1 MNLSIHSFPVW
12 WISNWYWKVAPN
24 LGLLYG
30 ILKRNEK
37 GKRRKKEK
45 WDLFD
50 LIGKIIFWIEILYW
64 EKKWLGYLLGVPGW
78 FLFFFCAEAAWA
90 VDEILVGVEECCC
103 FIWLWSSNS
112 LFPKTC
118 AEEEEA
124 AAIFSFVFAD
134 EEDEEGFILFFFFLI
149 FFYFFS
155 SLWVS
160 LLPFFSSIWSYTW
173 ILETSTA
180 KHANWVFFSLK
191 SYPKKKKKNIKKRG
205 K

>member
-134 EEDEEGFILFFFFLI
+134 EEDEEGFILFFFFSNI
-149 FFYFFS
+149 
-155 SLWVS
+155 
-160 LLPFFSSIWSYTW
+160 LLLF
-173 ILETSTA
+173 L
-180 KHANWVFFSLK
+180 FSLSFSASLFLFYLELHLNSRNQHSQTCK
-191 SYPKKKKKNIKKRG
+191 LSVFLSKILSQKEKKKT
-205 K
+205 